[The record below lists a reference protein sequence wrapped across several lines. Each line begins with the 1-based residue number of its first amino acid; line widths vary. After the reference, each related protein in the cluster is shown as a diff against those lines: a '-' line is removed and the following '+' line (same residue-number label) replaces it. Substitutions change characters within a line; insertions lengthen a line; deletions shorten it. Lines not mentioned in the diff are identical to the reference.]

1 MTYIKVVTIATY
13 LAHEHICVIK
23 VSSVQL
29 RCLARRI
36 LNLYADFLSFAGD
49 VNGFMIAFYTG
60 DDTQEA
66 ELKQCRSRSSHGTS
80 IQGHQDTDTW

>member
-1 MTYIKVVTIATY
+1 M
-13 LAHEHICVIK
+13 IK

-49 VNGFMIAFYTG
+49 VNRFMITFYTG

-80 IQGHQDTDTW
+80 ILVTLYKDIRILMSLMNKVKVCF